1 MEILTFLASLF
12 GGGIIGAVINAAGT
26 ERARQKERKINF
38 LDKQIREL
46 YGPLY
51 YFVSQAEKLFE
62 LNNKFHDA
70 YKEEYINKQYSLDEH
85 TQKILNDESD
95 NTLNIANKYV
105 SYVED
110 NNNKIKEIIDSNY
123 SLIDPDDIKIF
134 VTFFEH
140 HIRLK
145 TERENGKLST
155 PFKVYKHIGNISFLK
170 PEFINKI
177 KEKFLNK
184 KDKLQKLINQFLI
197 IINFMKNIIRIIFLA
212 GWTLYGIYEI
222 FVKKEKEIKLTKFEF
237 FGLWLIAFLFLIGE
251 I

>member
-123 SLIDPDDIKIF
+123 SLIDPH
-134 VTFFEH
+134 T
-140 HIRLK
+140 
-145 TERENGKLST
+145 S
-155 PFKVYKHIGNISFLK
+155 
-170 PEFINKI
+170 
-177 KEKFLNK
+177 
-184 KDKLQKLINQFLI
+184 
-197 IINFMKNIIRIIFLA
+197 
-212 GWTLYGIYEI
+212 
-222 FVKKEKEIKLTKFEF
+222 
-237 FGLWLIAFLFLIGE
+237 
-251 I
+251 

>member
-85 TQKILNDESD
+85 TQKILLHFL
-95 NTLNIANKYV
+95 NTTYV
-105 SYVED
+105 
-110 NNNKIKEIIDSNY
+110 
-123 SLIDPDDIKIF
+123 
-134 VTFFEH
+134 
-140 HIRLK
+140 LK
-145 TERENGKLST
+145 Q
-155 PFKVYKHIGNISFLK
+155 
-170 PEFINKI
+170 
-177 KEKFLNK
+177 KEKMENLVHLSK
-184 KDKLQKLINQFLI
+184 YINILE
-197 IINFMKNIIRIIFLA
+197 
-212 GWTLYGIYEI
+212 T
-222 FVKKEKEIKLTKFEF
+222 
-237 FGLWLIAFLFLIGE
+237 FLFLNQNLLIK
-251 I
+251 

>member
-184 KDKLQKLINQFLI
+184 KDKLQKLIN
-197 IINFMKNIIRIIFLA
+197 
-212 GWTLYGIYEI
+212 
-222 FVKKEKEIKLTKFEF
+222 
-237 FGLWLIAFLFLIGE
+237 
-251 I
+251 